1 MVPEG
6 ARPSGL
12 PGGGFPGTAHVQLKR
27 PWGLPL
33 IPQEPVGPEHCCL
46 LPGAKRASPPPTPGW
61 EVGQGLSQMGSRSP
75 EGPCLNQ
82 LPHKISRLG
91 HEVASGPSPAAP
103 MATDGFPPGCE
114 ASYTVPSAVL
124 GNAKTPGA
132 GLSVR
137 VSIYITW
144 GFSVQPPPPTSCSQD
159 ITVPRSQPPKE
170 CDSQ

>member
-1 MVPEG
+1 
-6 ARPSGL
+6 
-12 PGGGFPGTAHVQLKR
+12 
-27 PWGLPL
+27 
-33 IPQEPVGPEHCCL
+33 
-46 LPGAKRASPPPTPGW
+46 
-61 EVGQGLSQMGSRSP
+61 MGSRSP

-91 HEVASGPSPAAP
+91 HKVASGPSPAAP

-144 GFSVQPPPPTSCSQD
+144 GFSVQPPPPASCSQD
-159 ITVPRSQPPKE
+159 ITVPRSQPPEE
-170 CDSQ
+170 CASQRGWAAHCGWMHLPQGLFTPKGRATQQLWRQGSLVQITLVTWVALGKSSEHGDCHASLELG